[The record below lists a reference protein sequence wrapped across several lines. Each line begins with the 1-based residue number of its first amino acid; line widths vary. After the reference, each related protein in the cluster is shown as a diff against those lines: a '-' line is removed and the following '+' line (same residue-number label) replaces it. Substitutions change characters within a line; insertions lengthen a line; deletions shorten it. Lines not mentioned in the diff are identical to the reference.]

1 MQIYTRET
9 LCAVET
15 NMKFV
20 LIAGTGGTPGSV
32 PTGEALASERSL
44 GVVWRIVSPVHFGT
58 CRILAICEEMNRL
71 WVSPAL

>member
-1 MQIYTRET
+1 MQICMRET

-20 LIAGTGGTPGSV
+20 LIAGTAGTPGFV

-44 GVVWRIVSPVHFGT
+44 GVVWRIASPVHFGT
-58 CRILAICEEMNRL
+58 CRIFAI
-71 WVSPAL
+71 